1 VEEPTILPSQGELE
15 KCLTE
20 VRGILAVRIVMTKGQ
35 IEAVHI
41 LAESD
46 RNPKQVVRDVESALQ
61 ARYGIDIDHKKISVA
76 QVDGQ
81 AQLPPSVRPRLVS
94 IGFTASNNRACARVE
109 LEFARDLYDGEAEGP
124 NTSFNK
130 LRLTA
135 TAALK
140 AIESFTRRRCSFLL
154 EDVMIV
160 PTGRWETA
168 LVVITAVAQ
177 GREERLV
184 GAVLIEGDRAE
195 AVVKATLSAVNRRL
209 SFLFAK

>member
-1 VEEPTILPSQGELE
+1 MEEPITLPSQEELE
-15 KCLTE
+15 TCLTE
-20 VRGILAVRIVMTKGQ
+20 VRGILAARIVMANGQ
-35 IEAVHI
+35 VEAVHI

-61 ARYGIDIDHKKISVA
+61 ARYRIDIDHKKISVA
-76 QVDGQ
+76 QVNGQ
-81 AQLPPSVRPRLVS
+81 AQLSPSVRPRLVS

-109 LEFARDLYDGEAEGP
+109 LEFSRDLYDGEAEGP

-135 TAALK
+135 AAALK
-140 AIESFTRRRCSFLL
+140 AIESFTRQRCSFLL
-154 EDVMIV
+154 EDVVIV

-168 LVVITAVAQ
+168 LVVVTAIAQ

-184 GAVLIEGDRAE
+184 GAVLVEGDRAE

-209 SFLFAK
+209 SFLSAK